1 MIKQDVFSAY
11 FTHVIP
17 EIVGVEPRCEFCIFY
32 KITVFGGEGIWQSS
46 NHVLWVHGTPGMP
59 CFPATLRSH
68 QLATC
73 GSTDLHRRRR
83 KVACVANVSGAP
95 GDGPGDKLPGHSR
108 DSLVGDKSTLILLLI
123 CSSFSTLRIKWDPP
137 MKGSEPV

>member
-1 MIKQDVFSAY
+1 
-11 FTHVIP
+11 
-17 EIVGVEPRCEFCIFY
+17 
-32 KITVFGGEGIWQSS
+32 
-46 NHVLWVHGTPGMP
+46 MP

-137 MKGSEPV
+137 MKGSEPDKQGCIGPQSCFSLRGRDSRVAKMVSSIPRLLITIGNSSAQQE